1 MAEWSIAADCKSA
14 ELSST
19 LVQIQLPPPLLFM
32 RETTLSSHYIH
43 RGRIVTLREDTVLL
57 SSGMEAKREIVEHH
71 RAVVVLPVLD
81 NGDIV
86 LVRQFRAAAN
96 RVLLEVPAGL
106 MEPDESA
113 VVAAHRELGEE
124 TGFVSTVMQPLFE
137 GFPTPGFCTEYMY
150 FFLAKGLTSGV
161 PHPDPDEIVETVTMS
176 MASLVSAIHAG
187 DILDLKTIA
196 AVSWYRGLS

>member
-1 MAEWSIAADCKSA
+1 
-14 ELSST
+14 
-19 LVQIQLPPPLLFM
+19 M

-57 SSGMEAKREIVEHH
+57 SSGMEAKREIIEHH

-81 NGDIV
+81 NGDVV
-86 LVRQFRAAAN
+86 LVRQFRTAAN

-106 MEPDESA
+106 MELNESA

-124 TGFVSTVMQPLFE
+124 TGFVSSDMTPLFE

-150 FFLAKGLTSGV
+150 FFLARELKPGA

-176 MASLVSAIHAG
+176 MTAVVAAIQSG
-187 DILDLKTIA
+187 DIVDLKTIA
-196 AVSWYRGLS
+196 AVSWYRGLV